1 MPEAS
6 PNSPNSRV
14 AAAFDAMSSRVMS
27 SHVVTSPTHT
37 PANVVEADVSP
48 APFHSGPAIYRVAS
62 AETTIVAKS
71 AAVRPAPSVAAPSST
86 VVANALVAE
95 EFKAAW
101 PDLAGAADEGL
112 SHGRVL
118 AYATDTTGSIPPP
131 LQEVAYATEDDSAR
145 ADSGRGDST
154 QSEGSVEASTP
165 LPAPGSTA
173 WAKRELP
180 YVKYYVYS
188 EVPPPEKPAS
198 IVLDAMSDRPL
209 GTPTDEIKRAA
220 DAFGLDP
227 NFMKAVAKIES
238 DFNPKDRTGSYIG
251 LFQLSHNEFKA
262 FGSGSGDI
270 TNPRDNAVAAADK
283 FVVEA
288 EMFEFL
294 THRKPSI
301 SDLYLIHQQGW
312 QGAAEHVNHP
322 DWVAWKSMCATDE
335 GTEKGERW
343 CKRAIWG
350 NTLPAIKKEWKSV
363 DRLTSAAFVAMWRD
377 RIDGL
382 YARYANAAVAQAAV
396 QTPTQ

>member
-1 MPEAS
+1 LKTWQLSCFVGAMTALTVGGIWQIASARPSMPEAS
-6 PNSPNSRV
+6 PNARV
-14 AAAFDAMSSRVMS
+14 EAAFSVIPLSTTTILAKFRAAAPAAPA
-27 SHVVTSPTHT
+27 PT
-37 PANVVEADVSP
+37 VEAN
-48 APFHSGPAIYRVAS
+48 
-62 AETTIVAKS
+62 
-71 AAVRPAPSVAAPSST
+71 SST
-86 VVANALVAE
+86 VVPNALIAE

-101 PDLAGAADEGL
+101 PDLADAADEGL

-118 AYATDTTGSIPPP
+118 AYATDTTGSIPPMRDDIDP
-131 LQEVAYATEDDSAR
+131 LGEDNNTPSDSA
-145 ADSGRGDST
+145 AAAG
-154 QSEGSVEASTP
+154 A
-165 LPAPGSTA
+165 PAATGSTA
-173 WAKRELP
+173 WAKSELP

-188 EVPPPEKPAS
+188 EVPPPEKPAA

-209 GTPTDEIKRAA
+209 GTPTDEIKSAA

-251 LFQLSHNEFKA
+251 LFQLSQNEFKH
-262 FGSGSGDI
+262 FGSGAGDI
-270 TNPRDNAVAAADK
+270 TNPRDNAVAAAEK
-283 FVVEA
+283 FLVEA
-288 EMFEFL
+288 EMFEEV

-335 GTEKGERW
+335 GMAKGERW

-363 DRLTSAAFVAMWRD
+363 DRLTSAAFVAMWRE

-382 YARYANAAVAQAAV
+382 YARYANAAVAQAAAEPATAQPV
-396 QTPTQ
+396 KQ